1 MTHPTLQRIRDQ
13 LISAF
18 VAERSKVIYVPVTK
32 AGSTSMLRILA
43 DLEGYD
49 VTRYLHLPE
58 LVHNQGSYPLPL
70 LSTLGDTEQLELLE
84 DPAWLKLTV
93 VRNPYQRLYSAWEDK
108 LFIGRFGWDRME
120 PPPLVLH
127 RGGIDVGASYRAFV
141 ADLDRRSEVW
151 MADPHFCT
159 QAQLAR
165 PETIPYDQ
173 IASTAELGELI
184 SQLEERAERRADTTR
199 VNEGLGLPAQ
209 GFLDDEAV
217 EIITRHYAVDFDLSR
232 STPERP
238 NKKVAKVILD
248 PVATNLRSHMLSR
261 YQRISE
267 QLWWAR
273 QKAGMAPPGDAMPR
287 G

>member
-1 MTHPTLQRIRDQ
+1 MRHPLLQRIRDQ

-49 VTRYLHLPE
+49 ITSFLHLPE
-58 LVHNQGSYPLPL
+58 LVHNQANFPLPL
-70 LSTLGDTEQLELLE
+70 LSTLDETRQLELLE

-93 VRNPYQRLYSAWEDK
+93 VRNPYQRIYSGWEDK
-108 LFIGRFGWDRME
+108 LLIGRFGWDRLT
-120 PPPLVLH
+120 PPSLVLH
-127 RGGIDVGASYRAFV
+127 RGGIDVGASYRAFI
-141 ADLDRRSEVW
+141 ADLDRRCEVW
-151 MADPHFCT
+151 MGDPHFCT

-184 SQLEERAERRADTTR
+184 SQLEQRAKRRADTTR

-209 GFLDDEAV
+209 GFVDDAAAET
-217 EIITRHYAVDFDLSR
+217 ITRLYDVDFALSR
-232 STPERP
+232 TSPERP
-238 NKKVAKVILD
+238 NKKVVKVVLD
-248 PVATNLRSHMLSR
+248 PVTTNLRSHMLSR

-267 QLWWAR
+267 QLWRAR
-273 QKAGMAPPGDAMPR
+273 QKAGVAPPGDAMPR

>member
-58 LVHNQGSYPLPL
+58 LVHNQGTYPLPL
-70 LSTLGDTEQLELLE
+70 LSTLGDAEQLELLE

-108 LFIGRFGWDRME
+108 LFIGRFGWDRLE

-141 ADLDRRSEVW
+141 ADLDRRSEIW

-184 SQLEERAERRADTTR
+184 SQLEERAKRRADTTR

-209 GFLDDEAV
+209 GFLDDDAV

-267 QLWWAR
+267 QLWRAR
-273 QKAGMAPPGDAMPR
+273 QKAGVAPLGDAMPR

>member
-1 MTHPTLQRIRDQ
+1 VTHPTLQRIRDQ

-18 VAERSKVIYVPVTK
+18 VAERTKVIYVPITK

-43 DLEGYD
+43 DLEGCD

-58 LVHNQGSYPLPL
+58 LVHIQGNYPLPL
-70 LSTLGDTEQLELLE
+70 LSTLDEARQLELLE
-84 DPAWLKLTV
+84 DPTWLKLTV
-93 VRNPYQRLYSAWEDK
+93 VRNPYQRIYSGWEDK
-108 LFIGRFGWDRME
+108 LFIGRFGWDHLA

-141 ADLDRRSEVW
+141 ADLDQRSEVW
-151 MADPHFCT
+151 MGDPHFCT

-173 IASTAELGELI
+173 IASTAELGQLI
-184 SQLEERAERRADTTR
+184 SQLEDRAKRRADTTR
-199 VNEGLGLPAQ
+199 VNEGLGLSAQ
-209 GFLDDEAV
+209 GFLDDATV
-217 EIITRHYAVDFDLSR
+217 EVISRLYAVDFELSKT
-232 STPERP
+232 SPERP
-238 NKKVAKVILD
+238 NKKVAKVVLD
-248 PVATNLRSHMLSR
+248 PVTTNLHSHMLSR

-267 QLWWAR
+267 QHWRTR
-273 QKAGMAPPGDAMPR
+273 QRAGLAPQGDAMPR